1 MNNESYLFN
10 IYAVVQCRM
19 EYKVRKEV
27 ESLEKYIAG
36 KPIEEVQREYGIDK
50 VVKLASNE
58 NPLGTSEKV
67 REVMGNLIDEMH
79 MYPDA
84 SSFNFKEVLSKKLN
98 INKDMIFCGAGSD
111 SLINVICEV
120 FLDKED
126 ESIMAEITFPR
137 YESNTK
143 LMGAKAVKIPLK
155 NNGLDLNAMVDA
167 ITERTKIIWFC
178 NPNNPT
184 GGIFTKKELNNVLKR
199 IPEDVIIVMDEA
211 YGEYVTSEEYPDSLE
226 LIKSYPNMIIL
237 KTLSKAYGL
246 ASLRFGYGIANE
258 EIVDYMNRVINSF
271 DVNLFAQR
279 AAVVA
284 IEDDEFIN
292 KVKSFN
298 KEQRELLSLEFEKIG
313 LEYIKTEA
321 NFIMVNVNGDD
332 RPIHEYLL
340 RHGYIIRPGY
350 LLDMPGWIRVS
361 FGTKEQNIEFC
372 KLLRMSIEKRDNK

>member
-1 MNNESYLFN
+1 
-10 IYAVVQCRM
+10 M

-27 ESLEKYIAG
+27 KNLEKYVAG
-36 KPIEEVQREYGIDK
+36 KPIDEVKREYGIDH

-58 NPLGTSEKV
+58 NPLGTSERVKKL
-67 REVMGNLIDEMH
+67 MANLVNELN

-84 SSFNFKEVLSKKLN
+84 SSFDFKEALSKKLN
-98 INKDMIFCGAGSD
+98 IDKNMIFCGAGSD

-143 LMGAKAVKIPLK
+143 LMGAKAIKIPLK
-155 NNGLDLNAMVDA
+155 NYGLDLEAMVEA
-167 ITERTKIIWFC
+167 ITEKTKIIWLC

-184 GGIFTKKELNNVLKR
+184 GGIFTREELDRVLNR
-199 IPEDVIIVMDEA
+199 IPKDVIIVMDEA
-211 YGEYVTSEEYPDSLE
+211 YGEYVTSKDYPDSLE

-246 ASLRFGYGIANE
+246 AALRFGYGIANE

-271 DVNLFAQR
+271 DVNLFAQK
-279 AAVVA
+279 AATVA
-284 IEDDEFIN
+284 IEDYEFID
-292 KVKSFN
+292 KVKTFN
-298 KEQRELLSLEFEKIG
+298 EEQRELLALEFEKMG
-313 LEYIKTEA
+313 LKYIKSEA

-350 LLDMPGWIRVS
+350 LLDMPGWLRVS
-361 FGTKEQNIEFC
+361 LGTKEQNIEFC
-372 KLLRMSIEKRDNK
+372 KLLRLAIEKRDNK

>member
-1 MNNESYLFN
+1 
-10 IYAVVQCRM
+10 M
-19 EYKVRKEV
+19 EYKIREEV
-27 ESLEKYIAG
+27 KGLEKYVAG
-36 KPIEEVQREYGIDK
+36 KPIDEVKREYGIDK

-67 REVMGNLIDEMH
+67 KSIMIDLINEMN

-84 SSFNFKEVLSKKLN
+84 SSFDFKEALSKK
-98 INKDMIFCGAGSD
+98 IGVNKNMIFCGAGSD

-120 FLDKED
+120 FLDKDD

-143 LMGAKAVKIPLK
+143 LMGAKAIKVPLR
-155 NNGLDLNAMVDA
+155 NNGLDLVAMVDA
-167 ITERTKIIWFC
+167 INNKTKIIWLC

-184 GGIFTKKELNNVLKR
+184 GGIFTKDQLGMVLDR
-199 IPEDVIIVMDEA
+199 IPKDVIIVMDEA
-211 YGEYVTSEEYPDSLE
+211 YGEYVTSEDYPDSLE

-258 EIVDYMNRVINSF
+258 KIVDYMNRVINSF
-271 DVNLFAQR
+271 DVNLFAQK

-284 IEDDEFIN
+284 IEDEEFID
-292 KVKSFN
+292 KVRFFNEQQRKSLF
-298 KEQRELLSLEFEKIG
+298 SEFEKMG
-313 LEYIKTEA
+313 LKYIESEA
-321 NFIMVNVNGDD
+321 NFIMVNVKGDD
-332 RPIHEYLL
+332 KPIHEYLL

-361 FGTKEQNIEFC
+361 LGTEDQNIEFC
-372 KLLRMSIEKRDNK
+372 KLLRDAIENRDINSK

>member
-1 MNNESYLFN
+1 
-10 IYAVVQCRM
+10 M
-19 EYKVRKEV
+19 EYKVREEV
-27 ESLEKYIAG
+27 KGLEKYVAG
-36 KPIEEVQREYGIDK
+36 KPIDEVKREYGIDK

-58 NPLGTSEKV
+58 NPLGTSDKV
-67 REVMGNLIDEMH
+67 KKVMLNLVNEMN

-84 SSFNFKEVLSKKLN
+84 TSFDFKNSLSKKLN
-98 INKDMIFCGAGSD
+98 IDKNMIFCGAGSD

-143 LMGAKAVKIPLK
+143 LMGAKPVKIPLM
-155 NNGLDLNAMVDA
+155 NNGLNLEAMVDA
-167 ITERTKIIWFC
+167 ITEKTKIIWLC

-184 GGIFTKKELNNVLKR
+184 GVIFTKKELDKVLNR
-199 IPEDVIIVMDEA
+199 IPKSVIIVMDEA
-211 YGEYVTSEEYPDSLE
+211 YGEYVTSEDYPDSLE

-258 EIVDYMNRVINSF
+258 EIVDYINRVINSF
-271 DVNLFAQR
+271 DVNLFAQK
-279 AAVVA
+279 AALVA

-292 KVKSFN
+292 KVRDYN
-298 KEQRELLSLEFEKIG
+298 KEQREFLSLEFEKMG
-313 LEYIKTEA
+313 LEYIKSEA

-332 RPIHEYLL
+332 KSIHEYLL
-340 RHGYIIRPGY
+340 RNGYIIRPGF
-350 LLDMPGWIRVS
+350 LLDMPGWLRVTI
-361 FGTKEQNIEFC
+361 GTNEQNLEFC
-372 KLLRMSIEKRDNK
+372 KLLKEAIKVRDNK

>member
-1 MNNESYLFN
+1 
-10 IYAVVQCRM
+10 M
-19 EYKVRKEV
+19 EYKVREEV
-27 ESLEKYIAG
+27 KSLEKYVAG
-36 KPIEEVQREYGIDK
+36 KPIDEVKREYGIDK

-67 REVMGNLIDEMH
+67 KSLMFDLVNEMN

-84 SSFNFKEVLSKKLN
+84 SSYDFKEALSKKLN
-98 INKDMIFCGAGSD
+98 IDRNMIFCGAGSD

-120 FLDKED
+120 FLDKDD

-143 LMGAKAVKIPLK
+143 LMGAKAIKIPMK
-155 NNGLDLNAMVDA
+155 NNGLDLEAMVEA
-167 ITERTKIIWFC
+167 INEKTKIIWLC

-184 GGIFTKKELNNVLKR
+184 GGIFTKKELDNILNK

-211 YGEYVTSEEYPDSLE
+211 YGEYVNSEEYPDSLE

-246 ASLRFGYGIANE
+246 ASLRFGYGIAHE

-271 DVNLFAQR
+271 DVNLFAQK

-284 IEDDEFIN
+284 IEDEEFIN
-292 KVKSFN
+292 KVRSFN
-298 KEQRELLSLEFEKIG
+298 NKQRELLSSEFEKMG
-313 LEYIKTEA
+313 LDYIKSEA

-332 RPIHEYLL
+332 KPIHEYLL
-340 RHGYIIRPGY
+340 KHGYIIRPGC

-361 FGTKEQNIEFC
+361 LGTNEQNLEFC
-372 KLLRMSIEKRDNK
+372 ELLRNAIQERNNR

>member
-1 MNNESYLFN
+1 
-10 IYAVVQCRM
+10 M
-19 EYKVRKEV
+19 EYKVREEV
-27 ESLEKYIAG
+27 KKLEKYVAG
-36 KPIEEVQREYGIDK
+36 KPIDEVKREYGIDK

-67 REVMGNLIDEMH
+67 KSLIMDLVNEMN

-84 SSFNFKEVLSKKLN
+84 SSFDFKEALSKKIGVN
-98 INKDMIFCGAGSD
+98 RDMIFCGAGSD

-143 LMGAKAVKIPLK
+143 LLGAKAVKVPLK
-155 NNGLDLNAMVDA
+155 NNGLDLEAMVDA
-167 ITERTKIIWFC
+167 INEKTKIIWFC

-184 GGIFTKKELNNVLKR
+184 GGIFTKTELDNVLNR
-199 IPEDVIIVMDEA
+199 IPKDVIIVMDEA
-211 YGEYVTSEEYPDSLE
+211 YGEYVTSEDYPDSLD
-226 LIKSYPNMIIL
+226 LIKTYPNMIVL

-271 DVNLFAQR
+271 DVNLFAQK
-279 AAVVA
+279 AAVVS
-284 IEDDEFIN
+284 IEDEDFVN
-292 KVKSFN
+292 RVRNFN
-298 KEQRELLSLEFEKIG
+298 KEQREFLSSEFDKMK
-313 LEYIKTEA
+313 LKYIKSEA

-332 RPIHEYLL
+332 KPIHEYLL
-340 RHGYIIRPGY
+340 KHGYIIRPGF

-361 FGTKEQNIEFC
+361 LGTKEQNIEFC
-372 KLLRMSIEKRDNK
+372 KLLREAIEDRDSK

>member
-1 MNNESYLFN
+1 
-10 IYAVVQCRM
+10 M
-19 EYKVRKEV
+19 EYKVREEV
-27 ESLEKYIAG
+27 KGLDKYVAG
-36 KPIEEVQREYGIDK
+36 KPIDEVKREYGIDR

-67 REVMGNLIDEMH
+67 KNLITDLINEMN

-84 SSFNFKEVLSKKLN
+84 SSFEFKETLSKKLD
-98 INKDMIFCGAGSD
+98 INRNMIFCGAGSD

-120 FLDKED
+120 FLDKDD

-155 NNGLDLNAMVDA
+155 NNGLDLEAMVGA
-167 ITERTKIIWFC
+167 INEKTKIIWFC

-184 GGIFTKKELNNVLKR
+184 GGIFTKSELDSILNK
-199 IPEDVIIVMDEA
+199 IPKDVIIVMDEA

-226 LIKSYPNMIIL
+226 VIKSYPNMIIL

-271 DVNLFAQR
+271 DVNLFAQK
-279 AAVVA
+279 AATVA
-284 IEDDEFIN
+284 IEDEDFIS
-292 KVKSFN
+292 KVRIFN
-298 KEQRELLSLEFEKIG
+298 KEQRKFLSSEFEKIG
-313 LEYIKTEA
+313 LEYIKSEA
-321 NFIMVNVNGDD
+321 NFIMVNVKGDD
-332 RPIHEYLL
+332 KPIHEYLL

-361 FGTKEQNIEFC
+361 LGTEEQNIEFC
-372 KLLRMSIEKRDNK
+372 KLLKDAIEERDNK

>member
-1 MNNESYLFN
+1 MKVIRLIFMLVRFN
-10 IYAVVQCRM
+10 M
-19 EYKVRKEV
+19 EYKVREEV
-27 ESLEKYIAG
+27 KKLEKYIAG
-36 KPIEEVQREYGIDK
+36 KPIEEVKREYGIEK

-67 REVMGNLIDEMH
+67 KAIMGNLINEMN

-84 SSFNFKEVLSKKLN
+84 SSFDFKEALSKKLN
-98 INKDMIFCGAGSD
+98 IDKNMIFCGAGSD

-143 LMGAKAVKIPLK
+143 LMGAKAIKIPLK
-155 NNGLDLNAMVDA
+155 NNGLDLESMVEA
-167 ITERTKIIWFC
+167 ITEKTKIIWLC

-184 GGIFTKKELNNVLKR
+184 GGIFTKEELNNVLDR
-199 IPEDVIIVMDEA
+199 IPEDIIIVMDEA

-246 ASLRFGYGIANE
+246 AALRFGYGIANE
-258 EIVDYMNRVINSF
+258 EIVEYMNRVINSF
-271 DVNLFAQR
+271 DVNLFAQK
-279 AAVVA
+279 AAVAA

-292 KVKSFN
+292 KVKRFN
-298 KEQRELLSLEFEKIG
+298 EEQRELLALEFKKMG
-313 LEYIKTEA
+313 LEYIKSEA

-340 RHGYIIRPGY
+340 SHGYIIRPGY

-361 FGTKEQNIEFC
+361 LGTREQNLEFC
-372 KLLRMSIEKRDNK
+372 KLLRMAIEKRDIK

>member
-1 MNNESYLFN
+1 
-10 IYAVVQCRM
+10 M
-19 EYKVRKEV
+19 EYKVREEV
-27 ESLEKYIAG
+27 KKLEKYVAG
-36 KPIEEVQREYGIDK
+36 KPIDEVKREYGIDK

-67 REVMGNLIDEMH
+67 KSLIMDLVNEMN

-84 SSFNFKEVLSKKLN
+84 SSFDFKEALSKKIGVN
-98 INKDMIFCGAGSD
+98 RDMIFCGAGSD

-143 LMGAKAVKIPLK
+143 LMGAKAVKVPLK
-155 NNGLDLNAMVDA
+155 NNGLDLEAMVDA
-167 ITERTKIIWFC
+167 INAKTKIIWFC

-184 GGIFTKKELNNVLKR
+184 GGIFTKTELDNVLNR
-199 IPEDVIIVMDEA
+199 IPKDVIIVMDEA
-211 YGEYVTSEEYPDSLE
+211 YGEYVTSEDYPDSLD
-226 LIKSYPNMIIL
+226 LIKTYPNMIIL

-271 DVNLFAQR
+271 DVNLFAQK
-279 AAVVA
+279 AAVVS
-284 IEDDEFIN
+284 IEDEDFVN
-292 KVKSFN
+292 RVRNFN
-298 KEQRELLSLEFEKIG
+298 KEQREFLSSEFDKMK
-313 LEYIKTEA
+313 LKYIKSEA

-332 RPIHEYLL
+332 KPIHEYLL
-340 RHGYIIRPGY
+340 KHGYIIRPGF

-361 FGTKEQNIEFC
+361 LGTKEQNIEFC
-372 KLLRMSIEKRDNK
+372 KFLKEAIEDRDSK

>member
-1 MNNESYLFN
+1 
-10 IYAVVQCRM
+10 M
-19 EYKVRKEV
+19 EYKVREEV
-27 ESLEKYIAG
+27 KNLEKYIAG
-36 KPIEEVQREYGIDK
+36 KPIEEVKREYGIEK

-67 REVMGNLIDEMH
+67 KAIMGNLINEMN

-84 SSFNFKEVLSKKLN
+84 SSFDFKEALSKKLN
-98 INKDMIFCGAGSD
+98 IDKNMIFCGAGSD

-143 LMGAKAVKIPLK
+143 LMGAKAIKIPLK
-155 NNGLDLNAMVDA
+155 NNGLDLESMVEA
-167 ITERTKIIWFC
+167 ITEKTKIIWLC

-184 GGIFTKKELNNVLKR
+184 GGIFTKEELNNVLDR
-199 IPEDVIIVMDEA
+199 IPEDIIIVMDEA

-246 ASLRFGYGIANE
+246 AALRFGYGIANE
-258 EIVDYMNRVINSF
+258 EIVEYMNRVINSF
-271 DVNLFAQR
+271 DVNLFAQK
-279 AAVVA
+279 AAVAA

-292 KVKSFN
+292 KVKRFN
-298 KEQRELLSLEFEKIG
+298 EEQRELLALEFKKMG
-313 LEYIKTEA
+313 LEYIKSEA

-340 RHGYIIRPGY
+340 SHGYIIRPGY

-361 FGTKEQNIEFC
+361 LGTREQNLEFC
-372 KLLRMSIEKRDNK
+372 KLLRMAIEKRDIK

>member
-1 MNNESYLFN
+1 
-10 IYAVVQCRM
+10 M

-27 ESLEKYIAG
+27 KNLEKYIAG
-36 KPIEEVQREYGIDK
+36 KPIDEVKREYSIDK

-67 REVMGNLIDEMH
+67 KEVVGNLVNEMN

-84 SSFNFKEVLSKKLN
+84 SSFDFKEALSKKLN
-98 INKDMIFCGAGSD
+98 IDKDMIFCGAGSD

-143 LMGAKAVKIPLK
+143 LMGAKAIKIPLK
-155 NNGLDLNAMVDA
+155 NNGLDLDAMVEA
-167 ITERTKIIWFC
+167 ITEKTKIIWFC

-184 GGIFTKKELNNVLKR
+184 GGIFTKAELNSVLNR
-199 IPEDVIIVMDEA
+199 IPKDVIIVMDEA
-211 YGEYVTSEEYPDSLE
+211 YGEYVTSEEYPNSLE
-226 LIKSYPNMIIL
+226 LIKSYQNIIIL

-246 ASLRFGYGIANE
+246 AALRFGYGIANE

-271 DVNLFAQR
+271 DVNLFAQK
-279 AAVVA
+279 AAVAA

-292 KVKSFN
+292 KVKNFN
-298 KEQRELLSLEFEKIG
+298 EEQREVLYLEFEKMG
-313 LEYIKTEA
+313 LKYIKSEA

-332 RPIHEYLL
+332 KPIHEYLL

-361 FGTKEQNIEFC
+361 LGTKEQNLEFC
-372 KLLRMSIEKRDNK
+372 KLLRVSIEKRDNK